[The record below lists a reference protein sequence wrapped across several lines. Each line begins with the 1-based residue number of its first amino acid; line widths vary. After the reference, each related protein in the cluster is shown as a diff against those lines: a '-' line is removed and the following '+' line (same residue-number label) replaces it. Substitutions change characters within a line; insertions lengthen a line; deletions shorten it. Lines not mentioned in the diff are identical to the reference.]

1 MPDNFSKQNNNVLK
15 LKRFFFIFITTSI
28 GSFAAYSETN
38 NQQRLTKEPEFNQ
51 TETRTMSI
59 IGSRRRRLPPEL
71 DPIVVDG
78 VVYKELRQGNKLGY
92 EQKGGFLVATDKK
105 TGNILWHVR
114 VYEVHFDAAKE
125 SDVQE
130 VFFTQMKLLPGG
142 TEILVENELEKRFVV
157 NLESHSVREKR

>member
-1 MPDNFSKQNNNVLK
+1 
-15 LKRFFFIFITTSI
+15 
-28 GSFAAYSETN
+28 
-38 NQQRLTKEPEFNQ
+38 
-51 TETRTMSI
+51 MSI